1 MWWKSIARWLRD
13 KVDVDVDLELDD
25 GGKAAAI
32 GLMREVIRAANA
44 DLAHAGAEPRLDE
57 EATVDALCAITDKM
71 AEQDYVP
78 STTCD
83 FLSGNRMEVEAIFK
97 EPLRRATKLG
107 VDAPRLHMLAALLDI
122 INEKQ

>member
-1 MWWKSIARWLRD
+1 MI
-13 KVDVDVDLELDD
+13 DD
-25 GGKAAAI
+25 FGPP
-32 GLMREVIRAANA
+32 REVIRAANA

-97 EPLRRATKLG
+97 EPLRRATRLRHGDGHVGVQGQVRPVRLSARNRQDRDRVRCARSLG
-107 VDAPRLHMLAALLDI
+107 SGRDSLW
-122 INEKQ
+122 